1 MRGAGGAGDALGG
14 AVAYGAGA
22 AYGVAGVGVRAPQPL
37 TAYDATVSLGGR
49 RMSPHTR
56 HGAPKAVAG
65 QRFPF
70 LPVPAAQPLPS
81 AGHRKVTRPN
91 PKPNP
96 NPTPSLTPTPTPTLT
111 KVTRRKLKSEMTPS
125 ETVEQAAGVAR
136 EALTPRGETK
146 LLANVIKARLAY
158 FQQFEE
164 VMEAELQC

>member
-1 MRGAGGAGDALGG
+1 MHGAGGAGDALGG

-22 AYGVAGVGVRAPQPL
+22 AYGVAGVGVCAPQPL
-37 TAYDATVSLGGR
+37 TAYDPTVSLGGR
-49 RMSPHTR
+49 RMSPRTR

-96 NPTPSLTPTPTPTLT
+96 N
-111 KVTRRKLKSEMTPS
+111 LKPDPNPNPNPNPN
-125 ETVEQAAGVAR
+125 QGDA
-136 EALTPRGETK
+136 P
-146 LLANVIKARLAY
+146 
-158 FQQFEE
+158 
-164 VMEAELQC
+164 